1 MAHYQHYRDRTLA
14 LDDLAADLESLLT
27 AYDNERFEL
36 NKSLE
41 LARAHEGV
49 NLILSS
55 TNVRR
60 GHCCPDADGRF
71 VTEYDREARACRC
84 DQRDAAEPNRKSAPV
99 IHRVFPSL
107 VPLSHLRQPKPAHLC
122 QMVAQLRQMT
132 GSEHELGPHICATWK
147 RGPSTARRPPV
158 GVRHQLDHRPSARN
172 GPGPV
177 HSRQSERRPSTPHQ
191 ETHDAYPPRR
201 KPSPLRRL
209 QIVPVHALRVARD
222 HCEILQPGH
231 DRDPQMGPGQQGAG
245 PRMPPRHVRCR
256 RTS

>member
-1 MAHYQHYRDRTLA
+1 MTQADLTNLYKMRTVARLQSAGLLLRNSPVPAGSHRPHRPVQAPTHRRASWLTTSTTASTLA

-84 DQRDAAEPNRKSAPV
+84 DQRAAGILHDQN
-99 IHRVFPSL
+99 
-107 VPLSHLRQPKPAHLC
+107 PLPF
-122 QMVAQLRQMT
+122 
-132 GSEHELGPHICATWK
+132 
-147 RGPSTARRPPV
+147 
-158 GVRHQLDHRPSARN
+158 
-172 GPGPV
+172 
-177 HSRQSERRPSTPHQ
+177 
-191 ETHDAYPPRR
+191 
-201 KPSPLRRL
+201 
-209 QIVPVHALRVARD
+209 
-222 HCEILQPGH
+222 
-231 DRDPQMGPGQQGAG
+231 
-245 PRMPPRHVRCR
+245 
-256 RTS
+256 